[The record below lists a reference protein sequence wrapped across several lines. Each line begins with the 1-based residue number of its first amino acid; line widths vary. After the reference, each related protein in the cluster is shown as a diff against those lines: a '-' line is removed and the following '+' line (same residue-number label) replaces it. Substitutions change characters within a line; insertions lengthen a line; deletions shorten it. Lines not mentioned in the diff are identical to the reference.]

1 MPADPARAHVLI
13 VDDEPVILQIL
24 SAVFEDEPYRVTTVS
39 NGADALALMAEQTID
54 VLLTDKNLPDHNGM
68 DLLAAAKQHD
78 PLTEVILLTGY
89 ASLETALKALALGAF
104 DYLVKPLD
112 DVFAIKGKVHRALE
126 RRTLAQENIRLLADL
141 KKQNAA
147 LESALGEARSLQR
160 ELIQSEKLAGIGTL
174 AAGIAHEVSSPLF
187 GIMGLAE
194 AISDEESLSEARSH
208 AREIVEYCQ
217 SIRDI
222 VKDLT
227 SYSRS
232 ASRELGSA
240 VALEQVVRDAA
251 KLVERSANTEGVRL
265 VLHADP
271 DAVVQ
276 AHANELQQVFVNLI
290 RNATEAVQSG
300 TRGSGTVVVK
310 AGVTPA
316 EVWATV
322 TDDGVGIPTDD
333 LDHVFDPF
341 YTTKEPGKGTGL
353 GLNVAYRIVTK
364 VRGTISVESTEGRGT
379 VFRLRFPR
387 PTPEDGSQG
396 VMSEASLSS

>member
-1 MPADPARAHVLI
+1 MPTDPARAHVLI

-24 SAVFEDEPYRVTTVS
+24 SAVFEDEPFRVTTAS
-39 NGADALALMAEQTID
+39 NGADALVLLAEQTID

-68 DLLAAAKQHD
+68 DLLAAAKQRD

-89 ASLETALKALALGAF
+89 ASLETALKALELGAF

-126 RRTLAQENIRLLADL
+126 RRSLAQENIRLLADL

-147 LESALGEARSLQR
+147 LESALGETRSLQR

-271 DAVVQ
+271 DAIVQ

-387 PTPEDGSQG
+387 PIREDGSQG
-396 VMSEASLSS
+396 VTSEASLSS